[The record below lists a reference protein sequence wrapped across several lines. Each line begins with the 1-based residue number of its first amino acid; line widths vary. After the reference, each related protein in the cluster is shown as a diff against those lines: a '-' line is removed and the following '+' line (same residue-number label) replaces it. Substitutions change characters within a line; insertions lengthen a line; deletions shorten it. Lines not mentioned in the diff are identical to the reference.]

1 MMQHECTMTLVL
13 NCYALLFS
21 ETALGLIR
29 IVHMKLQEFEQK
41 YLHGMT

>member
-21 ETALGLIR
+21 ETALGFVRL
-29 IVHMKLQEFEQK
+29 KLQEFKQK
-41 YLHGMT
+41 ILHSVT